1 MDVRIRK
8 MKLDNFKGIKTRELN
23 MDGSNVSIFG
33 QNATGKTTL
42 FDAFTWCLFGKDST
56 DTQDFWVK
64 PHDENGEEIHNL
76 ETVVELELLVDGLPQ
91 KFRHSTEEKWVK
103 KNGEAD
109 RVYSGNTHN
118 YWVNDVSR
126 SAKEYDTAVSE
137 IISQDVFRLITNPM
151 AFNALKWDKRREF
164 LLKLCPVNV
173 DEIMLAKTE
182 YLPIKE
188 AMDYHKTDIYGVRKV
203 KAEAKKRDNE
213 EMAQLPVRISEQ
225 MNVKNNLGDCD
236 TEAAR
241 KEIAEIDSQIE
252 QIEAA
257 MSSGSEILEQ
267 IKAKAQEVART
278 EQQLMA
284 QKNAEAG
291 ARNAAY
297 QKARIEFESLKTKV
311 AISKASLKEIED
323 HKSGVQSEI
332 EEVMQSIEKARSDW
346 YLIDE
351 KQPEVTIETVCP
363 ACGQNLPEE
372 KIAEAKRLFL
382 EKFEKDKDEELQAI
396 SKKGQFL
403 SERLEKLKDRLKL
416 DEETAENLRM
426 KIAGDEP
433 KLVGFEAELAA
444 LSGEPDYSS
453 NETIKELETVLEA
466 RKKEYNELLA
476 GQTPADESLVQK
488 KRDMIARKNDLA
500 MVEGKHAQFV
510 ICETRIKELEKRQR
524 ELGTQIADTEQFLML
539 IDKFVAERCGLL
551 EETINQLFPTVRW
564 SLFEKQINGGIKD
577 TCICLIG
584 GVQFSDAN
592 NAAKINAGLEIIE
605 VLSRYYGAT
614 VPVWIDNAEAVN
626 RLHGIEAQRISLVVT
641 LEDKELRIEKEN

>member
-76 ETVVELELLVDGLPQ
+76 ETAVELELLVDGLPQ

-109 RVYSGNTHN
+109 RVYSGNTNN

-236 TEAAR
+236 TEAAK

-252 QIEAA
+252 QIETA
-257 MSSGSEILEQ
+257 MSSGSEIIEQ
-267 IKAKAQEVART
+267 IKAKAQEVVRA
-278 EQQLMA
+278 EQQLMV

-297 QKARIEFESLKTKV
+297 HKAGSELSSLRIRIENGKRTLTDIEKR
-311 AISKASLKEIED
+311 KAGI
-323 HKSGVQSEI
+323 QSEI
-332 EEVMQSIEKARSDW
+332 DEVTQSIEKARSDW
-346 YLIDE
+346 YQIDE

-396 SKKGQFL
+396 SKKGQVL
-403 SERLEKLKDRLKL
+403 SERLETLKERMKS
-416 DEETAENLRM
+416 DEETAEKLRM
-426 KIAGDEP
+426 QITEDEP
-433 KLVGFEAELAA
+433 KLVGLEAELKA
-444 LSGEPDYSS
+444 LSGDPDYSS
-453 NETIKELETVLEA
+453 NETIKELETAFEA

-476 GQTPADESLVQK
+476 GRTPADESLVQK
-488 KRDMIARKNDLA
+488 KRDLIARKNDLA
-500 MVEGKHAQFV
+500 MVEGKHAQLV
-510 ICETRIKELEKRQR
+510 ICETRIKELKKRQR
-524 ELGTQIADTEQFLML
+524 ELGIQIADTEQFLML

>member
-351 KQPEVTIETVCP
+351 KQPEVTIEIVCP

-488 KRDMIARKNDLA
+488 KRDLIARKNDLA
-500 MVEGKHAQFV
+500 MVEGKHAQLV

-524 ELGTQIADTEQFLML
+524 ELGTRIADTEQFLML

>member
-56 DTQDFWVK
+56 DAQDFWVK

-76 ETVVELELLVDGLPQ
+76 ETAVELELLVDGLPQ

-236 TEAAR
+236 TEAAK

-252 QIEAA
+252 QIETA
-257 MSSGSEILEQ
+257 MSSGSEIIEQ
-267 IKAKAQEVART
+267 IKAKAQEVARA

-297 QKARIEFESLKTKV
+297 HKAGSELSSLRIRIENGKRTLTDIEKR
-311 AISKASLKEIED
+311 KAGI
-323 HKSGVQSEI
+323 QSEI
-332 EEVMQSIEKARSDW
+332 DEVTQSIEKARSDW
-346 YLIDE
+346 YQIDE

-396 SKKGQFL
+396 SKKGQVL
-403 SERLEKLKDRLKL
+403 SERLETLKERMKS
-416 DEETAENLRM
+416 DEETAEKLRM
-426 KIAGDEP
+426 QITEDEP
-433 KLVGFEAELAA
+433 KLVGLEAELKA

-488 KRDMIARKNDLA
+488 KRDLIARKNDLA
-500 MVEGKHAQFV
+500 MVEGKHAQLV

-524 ELGTQIADTEQFLML
+524 ELGIQIADTEQFLML